1 MSKNRLG
8 IFMNIDVS
16 KLNQSDNVI
25 NTTGLLNGCEV
36 VLFTSSAYTNAVIM
50 DTSDTTKPNVLK
62 QQPTEDKKDNFIFK
76 LIADKDGKGYF
87 IKSIKGEY
95 YISVNPSTK
104 NIYGSTK
111 PETSWLFTNVGGK
124 NQLTCKL
131 KVETSSSQTYYMME
145 KNDNIIAS
153 TSDGDNQW
161 NVEFTKFGDNAF
173 QRILG
178 DNPSLQKLCCD
189 GKSGKTSICK
199 LEGFDPS
206 SSKCKALAPMPSY
219 MVQMNDLQYMARDD
233 NEEDYIEDDMQE
245 LDDYEEAD
253 FEETMFE
260 DDDDDEDDMMEL
272 DEYDIEENFDISDAN
287 INVNNISKNILLSL
301 IIALV
306 IIIIFLGLNEFKFRK

>member
-36 VLFTSSAYTNAVIM
+36 VLFTSSAYTNAIIM
-50 DTSDTTKPNVLK
+50 DTSDTTNLNVLK
-62 QQPTEDKKDNFIFK
+62 QQPTEDKKDNFVFR
-76 LIADKDGKGYF
+76 LIANKDGKGYF

-131 KVETSSSQTYYMME
+131 KVETSSSQSYYMTE

-178 DNPSLQKLCCD
+178 DNHSLQKLCCD

-199 LEGFDPS
+199 LEGFDPN
-206 SSKCKALAPMPSY
+206 SSKCKNLAPMPSFMY
-219 MVQMNDLQYMARDD
+219 MSID
-233 NEEDYIEDDMQE
+233 NSEEDYIEDDMEE

-253 FEETMFE
+253 FEEANFE
-260 DDDDDEDDMMEL
+260 DDDDEDDMEEL
-272 DEYDIEENFDISDAN
+272 NEYDDIEENFDISDAN
-287 INVNNISKNILLSL
+287 INVNSISKNILLSL

-306 IIIIFLGLNEFKFRK
+306 IIIIFLGLNEFKFRA